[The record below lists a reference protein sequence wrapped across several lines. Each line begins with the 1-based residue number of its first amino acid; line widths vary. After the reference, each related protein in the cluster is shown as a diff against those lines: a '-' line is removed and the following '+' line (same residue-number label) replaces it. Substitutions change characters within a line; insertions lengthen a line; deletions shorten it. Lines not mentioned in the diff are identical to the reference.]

1 MPRSYEPGPLA
12 KAIREFN
19 KEYSLKDLE
28 IRKSVRIATGLDS
41 RLIKGL
47 MEEHNP
53 LTEKT
58 VDIICCNYLR
68 VHPWT
73 VYGDWYFGD
82 RVEKYMQVLDQ
93 QHGTNLSTYCNHEWE
108 TLLSTQLPELGEV
121 PLVRR
126 LVADGLVSIVKCT
139 KCPRYSHS
147 LQNPLGACG

>member
-12 KAIREFN
+12 QAIRDFN
-19 KEYSLKDLE
+19 KEHNLKDLE
-28 IRKSVRIATGLDS
+28 IRKSIRVATSLDP
-41 RLIKGL
+41 RLIKSL
-47 MEEHNP
+47 MLEENY

-58 VDIICCNYLR
+58 IDIICCNYLR

-82 RVEKYMQVLDQ
+82 RIEKYMAQLDQ
-93 QHGTNLSTYCNHEWE
+93 QYGTSISTYCDHDWE
-108 TLLSTQLPELGEV
+108 TLLPTELPELEEV

-126 LVADGLVSIVKCT
+126 LVVDGLVSVVKCA

-147 LQNPLGACG
+147 LETPLKACG